1 MALDSGRTKVL
12 YIAGVGRSGST
23 LLNNLLGGV
32 EGFFSAGEFCYIWNR
47 GIVKNRLCSCGV
59 PFAGCEVWGEVVEE
73 AFGGTG
79 GVDAREMD
87 RIQKGSTRLRHL
99 PLTLTPRGR
108 RTLEDRWGGM
118 FRQNLARIYRAIRDV
133 TGGGVIVDGSKLPLY
148 GHVLATM
155 PEIDLYVL
163 HLVRDPRAV
172 AHSWTR
178 KKAKPLVGGV
188 GEMPRRSPAGSALEW
203 DIGNASTR
211 RLLGRP
217 PDRYLLLRYEDFVES
232 PRSSVRKV
240 LRFVGE
246 EAELPFVSEHGARL
260 VTNHN
265 VGGNPTRFETGTVEL
280 RPDREWAWK
289 MKARDRALVGA
300 LTLPF
305 LGAYGYPVSV
315 RRDG

>member
-1 MALDSGRTKVL
+1 MHSGRTKVL

-47 GIVKNRLCSCGV
+47 GLVKNRLCSCGA
-59 PFAGCEVWGEVVEE
+59 PFAECKVWSEVVEE
-73 AFGGTG
+73 AFGGAS

-87 RIQKGSTRLRHL
+87 RVQKGSTRLRQL
-99 PLTLTPRGR
+99 PLTLTPGGR
-108 RTLEDRWGGM
+108 RRLEDRWGGT
-118 FRQNLARIYRAIRDV
+118 FRRNLARIYRAMQDV
-133 TGGGVIVDGSKLPLY
+133 TGNEVIVDGSKLPLY
-148 GHVLATM
+148 GHVLGTM

-188 GEMPRRSPAGSALEW
+188 GEMPRRSPVGSALEW
-203 DIGNASTR
+203 DVGNAATR
-211 RLLGRP
+211 SLLGRSP
-217 PDRYLLLRYEDFVES
+217 ERYLLLRYEDFMES
-232 PRSSVRKV
+232 PRSATRRV
-240 LRFVGE
+240 LEFVGE
-246 EAELPFVSEHGARL
+246 GEAPLPFVSEHGARL
-260 VTNHN
+260 GTNHN
-265 VGGNPTRFETGTVEL
+265 IGGNPTRFRTGTVEL

-289 MKARDRALVGA
+289 MKARDRALVSA

-305 LGAYGYPVSV
+305 LSGYGYPISV
-315 RRDG
+315 PREG